1 MATPAKT
8 QITITTSVADGAGEP
23 IPVYSTDGNRVN
35 ISAPATGSSS
45 AEATLPSGKR
55 MVEIRVT
62 DATWIRFGKTGMSA
76 AAADANS
83 VLWTAGSGPY
93 IVPASTDGET
103 CTHVRCMAFGASAT
117 TVQIEGIG

>member
-8 QITITTSVADGAGEP
+8 QIATATAVSDAAGQP
-23 IPVYSTDGNRVN
+23 IPIYSADGNRVN

-55 MVEIRVT
+55 LVEIRVT

-93 IVPASTDGET
+93 VVPAASDGET

-117 TVQIEGIG
+117 TVQIEGVG